1 MSEWEITPRRLCMA
15 LLGLLGFMLLPF
27 GGTAAQLAKW
37 TVEKRD
43 AIR

>member
-1 MSEWEITPRRLCMA
+1 MSEYEFTLRRVGIAIIA
-15 LLGLLGFMLLPF
+15 LAGFVVFPI

-37 TVEKRD
+37 CIEKRD